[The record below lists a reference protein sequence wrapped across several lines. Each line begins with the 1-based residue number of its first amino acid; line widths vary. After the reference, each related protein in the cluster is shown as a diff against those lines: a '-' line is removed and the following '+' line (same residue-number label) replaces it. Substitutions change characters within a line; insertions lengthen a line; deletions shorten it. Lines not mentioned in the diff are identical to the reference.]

1 MVPIQL
7 RTKRLRN
14 QPASRQWNS
23 RNSRWIRS
31 QAFFPPNE
39 VHSSRIG
46 AQHDEL
52 GERYISALR
61 RSHGGVKRFRTIAG
75 QAKNKRAQYVHAV
88 PAKSP
93 QALSQVL
100 SGQVEIFV
108 NIF

>member
-14 QPASRQWNS
+14 QPAPRQWNS
-23 RNSRWIRS
+23 RNSRRIRS
-31 QAFFPPNE
+31 QPFFPPNE

-61 RSHGGVKRFRTIAG
+61 RSHGGVKRFRTIAW
-75 QAKNKRAQYVHAV
+75 QAKNKRSQYVH
-88 PAKSP
+88 PMPTESP
-93 QALSQVL
+93 QTLSQVL
-100 SGQVEIFV
+100 ACQV
-108 NIF
+108 